1 MFLSVDVGTF
11 FLMLFAAG
19 FVLALIALPIFGL
32 FHLYKWAAKKG
43 YWKTGLAVVVAIVG
57 YAAYSMYTGIYPTDD
72 FYLSEFELVT
82 LREAPKSAI
91 RSIQVPMSPWRGPL
105 FTQDRAYMY
114 GSVTPHGSCNSNLRG
129 MALRLSFCPYRLLF
143 KHPFAIAHGVR
154 DGTDSIFIRL
164 EQEGV
169 VGHGEVTLPPYLE
182 EKPEHV
188 VRRLWHVAA
197 AGLDSVEQL
206 LAHVQQEELWP
217 GHQGCRAGLHTACMD
232 WLGKK
237 LNVPVNELLD
247 IRTLK
252 LPMTLVTIGITPME
266 ELAEKLL
273 ELPNSDALKVKV
285 DGPGSLPMLL
295 AVLGTDPRPI
305 LVDANQGLGRVEDA
319 HALAE
324 TVGSRLLGME
334 QPFGREETGLQR
346 RLQSEAEFPYLR
358 AAQSAKL
365 LSVHRIHRPGA
376 FQSGSLHAGHRG
388 LFLNTHFCVSM
399 AQ

>member
-1 MFLSVDVGTF
+1 
-11 FLMLFAAG
+11 
-19 FVLALIALPIFGL
+19 
-32 FHLYKWAAKKG
+32 
-43 YWKTGLAVVVAIVG
+43 
-57 YAAYSMYTGIYPTDD
+57 
-72 FYLSEFELVT
+72 
-82 LREAPKSAI
+82 
-91 RSIQVPMSPWRGPL
+91 
-105 FTQDRAYMY
+105 
-114 GSVTPHGSCNSNLRG
+114 

-324 TVGSRLLGME
+324 TAGSRLLGME

-346 RLQSEAEFPYLR
+346 RLQSEAEFPVFGDEAIQGLADLEAAVGIFSGVNIKLIKCGGLDRAKAMAER
-358 AAQSAKL
+358 AAEL
-365 LSVHRIHRPGA
+365 GMPVML
-376 FQSGSLHAGHRG
+376 GSMSESSLA
-388 LFLNTHFCVSM
+388 TTAM
-399 AQ
+399 AQLMGQADLLDLDGPWLIKNDPFSGVCMDQGRLVLPILPGIGAVLTVPLEFNPLCA